1 MNQTLY
7 LGDRGS
13 GKTHALISHF
23 EDWLRQ
29 GVPSHRIVAVTGH
42 RRQHAAAFCDALLN
56 RWKQPVGELNL
67 WVLPHAFQELILA
80 HQQLLADQP
89 LHCLQSSEL
98 LFLMRYFHRQAGADY
113 FEVPANDTA
122 FFQHLLRRYL
132 RCSENLL
139 WGEALT
145 QRTRQLEVSPQAE
158 AANAFLQAFTAW
170 LRTEKPQLLD
180 LRSQIEA
187 LTSLL
192 DQPRVQQFLS
202 GYTHWLIDDL
212 DETRP
217 FEQLLLQALTR
228 SAEAVIWAGNPQGGT
243 ERLLGAYPDF
253 VQQLAQQPGIQTQQL
268 PARAPLAL
276 QAQGIRAAL
285 LGTPGAEAPPAL
297 QLSWYQD
304 MHQMY
309 AALVAQVQQAL
320 AEGLSLDQIVCVTW
334 ALDAFAARQLQQ
346 HFAQT
351 QIPVQ
356 IYRGREPL
364 PQEPLLN
371 ALLSLL
377 RLVLWPLFQADAR
390 LPPLRG
396 LDMLQIMALCTDLS
410 PFERAE
416 LMQQHGDDLK
426 AWGAW
431 LQVAAATRPDI
442 AHLQETTSQLR
453 ARYATAD
460 VADLYAVAEALW
472 QQLLAPR
479 QAHLSPEIQA
489 GLQQLFEILSRHAL
503 LALPGS
509 AQELLLQL
517 LNQYLMTDA
526 ELRDGTLPHLRI
538 MTLYRLCELRHVSTR
553 QIWFDLSSASW
564 EQPVNHPLDNAL
576 LLSPA
581 WPLDQSW
588 SLLAEEHFTRE
599 RLAALV
605 HKGLQYGQTPP
616 LLLAARYDAQAR
628 PQPDNLLTGI
638 LAAEN
643 C

>member
-23 EDWLRQ
+23 EDWLHQ
-29 GVPSHRIVAVTGH
+29 GVPSSAIVAVTGH
-42 RRQHAAAFCDALLN
+42 RRQHAAAFRDALLS
-56 RWKQPVGELNL
+56 RWGQPVGELNL
-67 WVLPHAFQELILA
+67 WVLPHAFQDLILA
-80 HQQLLADQP
+80 YQHLLSDQP

-113 FEVPANDTA
+113 FEVPANDAA

-139 WGEALT
+139 WGEALA

-158 AANAFLQAFTAW
+158 AANAFLQAFSAW
-170 LRTEKPQLLD
+170 LQAEKPQLLD
-180 LRSQIEA
+180 LRSQIVA
-187 LTSLL
+187 LEQLL
-192 DQPRVQQFLS
+192 AQTEVQQGLR

-217 FEQLLLQALTR
+217 FEQALLQALTGQ
-228 SAEAVIWAGNPQGGT
+228 AECVVWAGNPCGGT

-253 VQQLAQQPGIQTQQL
+253 LQQLAGLPDTQQQTL
-268 PARAPLAL
+268 PARAPLASAAG
-276 QAQGIRAAL
+276 QVRAAL
-285 LGTPGAEAPPAL
+285 LGTPAAEAPLPF
-297 QLSWYQD
+297 QLSWHQD

-309 AALVAQVQQAL
+309 AALVQQVQQAL
-320 AEGLSLDQIVCVTW
+320 AEGLGLDQLVCVTW

-346 HFAQT
+346 HFAQAS
-351 QIPVQ
+351 IPVQ

-377 RLVLWPLFQADAR
+377 RLVLWPLFQADPR
-390 LPPLRG
+390 LPALNG

-416 LMQQHGDDLK
+416 LLQQHGDDLK

-431 LQVAAATRPDI
+431 LQATAAERPDI
-442 AHLQETTSQLR
+442 AHLQQSTSTLR

-460 VADLYAVAEALW
+460 AADLYAVATALW

-479 QAHLSPEIQA
+479 QGHLSPEIQT
-489 GLQQLFEILSRHAL
+489 GLQQLFDILSRHAL

-517 LNQYLMTDA
+517 LNQYLMVDA
-526 ELRDGTLPHLRI
+526 ELRDVTLPHLRI
-538 MTLYRLCELRHVSTR
+538 MTLYRLCELRHVSAR

-581 WPLDQSW
+581 WPLEQPW
-588 SLLAEEHFTRE
+588 SLLAEERFTRE

-605 HKGLQYGQTPP
+605 HKGLQYGQTLP

-628 PQPDNLLTGI
+628 PQPHNLLTGI